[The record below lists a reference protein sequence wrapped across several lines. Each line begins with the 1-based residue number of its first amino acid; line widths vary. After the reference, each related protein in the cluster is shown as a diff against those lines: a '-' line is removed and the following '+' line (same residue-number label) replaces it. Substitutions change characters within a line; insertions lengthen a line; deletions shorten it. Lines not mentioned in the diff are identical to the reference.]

1 MYSLVLTAAVSCN
14 SLVFTCTWLLD
25 CSDNGDNLTWQ
36 GAYSVTAGL
45 ADRNNYQYG
54 CLDTAVNIPGTG
66 RYGVSVD
73 SAKIGYP
80 IPVWG
85 RVYAPSFFGFIP
97 LSLEQFPCGEH
108 ITEVSKHIGA
118 IN

>member
-1 MYSLVLTAAVSCN
+1 MAI
-14 SLVFTCTWLLD
+14 LD
-25 CSDNGDNLTWQ
+25 CSDNGTDLTWQ
-36 GAYSVTAGL
+36 GAYSVTVGL

-54 CLDTAVNIPGTG
+54 CLGSPVNIPTFG

-73 SAKIGYP
+73 SAKLGDP

-85 RVYAPSFFGFIP
+85 RVYSYTDGDTSCVLPQDM
-97 LSLEQFPCGEH
+97 LPCGEH
-108 ITEVSKHIGA
+108 IGDVSKNIGV